1 MDVLHVSPSWI
12 ANRAERR
19 RALGELADRPLVVV
33 NAFPAGKRA
42 TARAETT
49 VGAIRIL
56 LDEGESFGS
65 LEGDSVYGY
74 VKLRKL
80 PLRQWRAFGT
90 KVSDV
95 VLGASVAMQIRR
107 RDNDQET
114 YQRLVNI
121 VRATSPA
128 RPSRTR

>member
-1 MDVLHVSPSWI
+1 MDALHVSPSWK
-12 ANRAERR
+12 ANRTERR
-19 RALGELADRPLVVV
+19 RALRDLADRPLVVV
-33 NAFPAGKRA
+33 NAFPAGERA
-42 TARAETT
+42 TASAETT

-56 LDEGESFGS
+56 LDAGESFGPPA
-65 LEGDSVYGY
+65 GDSVCGY

-90 KVSDV
+90 KVTDV
-95 VLGASVAMQIRR
+95 VLGGSVAMEIRR
-107 RDNDQET
+107 GDNDRET